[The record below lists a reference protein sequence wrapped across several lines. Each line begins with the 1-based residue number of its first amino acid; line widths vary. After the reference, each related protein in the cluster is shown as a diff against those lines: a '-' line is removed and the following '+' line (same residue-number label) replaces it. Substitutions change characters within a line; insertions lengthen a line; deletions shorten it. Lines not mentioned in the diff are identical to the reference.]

1 MEHSSLIARAAEVV
15 GGGTMDGWGGMGLG
29 RMDGWGDRG
38 RCGMG
43 LGRYGIGEGPAI
55 AIIIQVTRGID
66 QRPAN
71 WPVSAAIPAIWNL
84 EKGKLSKWSVQLFQL
99 ATKKDCTDLIIVWL
113 TTCQRSQIKQSKRAD
128 SHNIVNGS
136 VKSVAFSENNN
147 FQLRAVSCLC
157 RSGDNSQLRR
167 VGAQ

>member
-1 MEHSSLIARAAEVV
+1 MEHSSLIVGAAEVV
-15 GGGTMDGWGGMGLG
+15 GGGTMDGWG
-29 RMDGWGDRG
+29 
-38 RCGMG
+38 GMG

-99 ATKKDCTDLIIVWL
+99 ATK
-113 TTCQRSQIKQSKRAD
+113 RA
-128 SHNIVNGS
+128 
-136 VKSVAFSENNN
+136 A
-147 FQLRAVSCLC
+147 
-157 RSGDNSQLRR
+157 
-167 VGAQ
+167 

>member
-1 MEHSSLIARAAEVV
+1 MV

-84 EKGKLSKWSVQLFQL
+84 EKGKRSKWSC
-99 ATKKDCTDLIIVWL
+99 ATISVSNKKSCIDLIIVWL

-128 SHNIVNGS
+128 SHNIVNSS
-136 VKSVAFSENNN
+136 VKSVAFSENND

-157 RSGDNSQLRR
+157 KSGDNSQLRR
-167 VGAQ
+167 ICAQGWVPQ

>member
-1 MEHSSLIARAAEVV
+1 MV

-38 RCGMG
+38 RCGMR
-43 LGRYGIGEGPAI
+43 LGRYGEGPAI

-84 EKGKLSKWSVQLFQL
+84 EKGKRSKWSC
-99 ATKKDCTDLIIVWL
+99 ATISVSNKKSCIDLIIVWL

-128 SHNIVNGS
+128 SHNIVNSS
-136 VKSVAFSENNN
+136 VKSVAFSENND

-157 RSGDNSQLRR
+157 KSGDNSQLRR
-167 VGAQ
+167 ICAQGWVPQ

>member
-1 MEHSSLIARAAEVV
+1 
-15 GGGTMDGWGGMGLG
+15 MDGWGGMGLG

-43 LGRYGIGEGPAI
+43 LGRYGEGPAI

-84 EKGKLSKWSVQLFQL
+84 EKGKASKWSC
-99 ATKKDCTDLIIVWL
+99 ATISVSNKKGLHRSHYRVVNNVPEVADKTEQ
-113 TTCQRSQIKQSKRAD
+113 TC
-128 SHNIVNGS
+128 
-136 VKSVAFSENNN
+136 
-147 FQLRAVSCLC
+147 
-157 RSGDNSQLRR
+157 
-167 VGAQ
+167 

>member
-1 MEHSSLIARAAEVV
+1 
-15 GGGTMDGWGGMGLG
+15 MDGVGLG

-43 LGRYGIGEGPAI
+43 LGRYGEGPAI

-71 WPVSAAIPAIWNL
+71 WPVLQFLQYGTWKRANAPIGL
-84 EKGKLSKWSVQLFQL
+84 VQLFQL
-99 ATKKDCTDLIIVWL
+99 AAKKGSTDLIIVWL

-128 SHNIVNGS
+128 SHNIVKGS

>member
-1 MEHSSLIARAAEVV
+1 
-15 GGGTMDGWGGMGLG
+15 MDGWGGMGLG
-29 RMDGWGDRG
+29 RMDVWGDRG

-43 LGRYGIGEGPAI
+43 LGRYGEGPAI

-99 ATKKDCTDLIIVWL
+99 ATEKGCLNLIIVWL

-128 SHNIVNGS
+128 SHIIVKSS

>member
-1 MEHSSLIARAAEVV
+1 
-15 GGGTMDGWGGMGLG
+15 MDGVI
-29 RMDGWGDRG
+29 
-38 RCGMG
+38 GMG
-43 LGRYGIGEGPAI
+43 LGRYGEGPAI

-66 QRPAN
+66 QRSAN

-113 TTCQRSQIKQSKRAD
+113 TTCQRSQIKQSKR
-128 SHNIVNGS
+128 HNIVKGS

-157 RSGDNSQLRR
+157 RIGDNSQLRR

>member
-1 MEHSSLIARAAEVV
+1 MERSSLIVGAAEVV

-38 RCGMG
+38 RCVMG
-43 LGRYGIGEGPAI
+43 LGNYGEGPAI

-84 EKGKLSKWSVQLFQL
+84 EKGKRSKWSY
-99 ATKKDCTDLIIVWL
+99 ATISVSNKSSCIDIIIVWL
-113 TTCQRSQIKQSKRAD
+113 TTCQRSQIKQSKHAD
-128 SHNIVNGS
+128 SHNIVNSS
-136 VKSVAFSENNN
+136 VKSVAFSENND

-157 RSGDNSQLRR
+157 WSGDNSQLRR